1 MRIIS
6 LGCSLLLTGLILLS
20 GCASHR
26 VAMPTMDL
34 PLEPVKPKIASQ
46 VIMQG
51 DKAYVAYAVAD
62 SLKLYEFLLRKDSY
76 EEKLRYRIDN
86 MNKLMVK

>member
-26 VAMPTMDL
+26 VAMPTM
-34 PLEPVKPKIASQ
+34 VKPNIASQ